1 MTARLKLQWRRLLV
15 YLLDRGGETSTW
27 TGIVLMLTA
36 SGIAIAPDRVALV
49 TGLGLGLVGALRALL
64 PNNFGGRDGGQ

>member
-1 MTARLKLQWRRLLV
+1 MAIQLQWARLV
-15 YLLDRGGETSTW
+15 AYLLDRLRETSTW

-49 TGLGLGLVGALRALL
+49 TGLGLFLVGALRALL
-64 PNNFGGRDGGQ
+64 PNKFTTRDDQK